1 MCCGEPEASVSD
13 DRPSVTIGEATVPL
27 YTQVRGAE
35 IQIGNYGLAR
45 NTTACYVPEAVAI
58 ELARDH
64 RLGPAP
70 LAINAAEAEPPVPV
84 VPEEDETEQP
94 RKRRK
99 EK

>member
-1 MCCGEPEASVSD
+1 MSD
-13 DRPSVTIGEATVPL
+13 DRPAVASGGMVPL

-35 IQIGNYGLAR
+35 IQIGGYGLAC
-45 NTTACYVPEAVAI
+45 NVVPAMVPEAVAV
-58 ELARDH
+58 ELAYDH

-70 LAINAAEAEPPVPV
+70 LAPLAGYDVVSEPESP
-84 VPEEDETEQP
+84 EDEAKP